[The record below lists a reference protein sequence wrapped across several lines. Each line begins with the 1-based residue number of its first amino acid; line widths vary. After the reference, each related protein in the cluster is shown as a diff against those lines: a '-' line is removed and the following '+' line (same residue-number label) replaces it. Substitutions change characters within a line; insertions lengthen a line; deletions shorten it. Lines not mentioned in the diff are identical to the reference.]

1 MRLSLKKFHEKC
13 AGKGDSFGYWY
24 LLDKIFCVIYPAP
37 IALGSKLRS
46 RVGSVYSTFL
56 ISLGSLNMTQD
67 FKIKLACSAG
77 VLLVRANV
85 KSSQSFIWPAM
96 FDLELEWTVGVGGR
110 GRVRRRLLKGESKT
124 PLDPLDYLRVT
135 ERSFAKWQWLWAGVI
150 FISPSPPLSFF
161 LTVDHPFDTDF
172 FPSPAFRCLW
182 NERWQP

>member
-24 LLDKIFCVIYPAP
+24 LLDEIFCVIYPAP

-85 KSSQSFIWPAM
+85 KSSQSFIRPAM

-135 ERSFAKWQWLWAGVI
+135 ERSFAK
-150 FISPSPPLSFF
+150 
-161 LTVDHPFDTDF
+161 
-172 FPSPAFRCLW
+172 
-182 NERWQP
+182 